1 VTTKKSLVIVESPTK
16 EKTIGKILGKDFVTR
31 SSKGHIRDL
40 PETRLGVDVA
50 NGFADF
56 YLIDRDKLPL
66 RDELQ
71 ELAAASTTVLLA
83 TDPDREGEA
92 IAWHLQQ
99 VIGPDKAAYNRIHFS
114 EITREAIEKGVHEIQ
129 SIDMNLVEAQRTRR
143 IMDRLIGYP
152 LSDLL
157 KNKVGKGV
165 TAGRVQSPTVR
176 MIVDRERE
184 RAAFVPREYW
194 SVDADLKKHVTD
206 RPGTFRAAFVG
217 QIDGTRVEIQDAA
230 AATSLKAQ
238 LETARFQVAR
248 VTTREITRQP
258 APPFITSTLQR
269 EAASKLHFTVG
280 RTMSVAQE
288 LFEGVDV
295 PGEGPVGL
303 ITYMRTD
310 STRLAESAVT
320 EIRQYIRERLG
331 PGQLSPDVRL
341 AQGKVKGAQEGHE
354 AIRPTSIYR
363 EPAAV
368 KPALSPSQFNLYQ
381 LIWNRTVAFQMTASV
396 SEQTTVDIEA
406 TGLPPQTPCLLKA
419 GTSRNRVAGFMSLYT
434 ETEDEETA
442 VPDAPG
448 GAAPALVKG
457 DVLDLVAVIA
467 EQHHTRPPA
476 RFTESMLVKTLEQNG
491 VGRPSTYASIIKG
504 IQKVYVTK
512 VGGSFEPTEAAYVV
526 TDLLCQFFPDEVDIQ
541 FTSRMEAAL
550 DEIAEG
556 TRSRLSVL
564 QDFYPAFKDRLDY
577 AGINMPK
584 TRLPDKVT
592 TEVCP
597 ECTARYGRVRHL
609 VVKKSASGPF
619 LGCPGF
625 KDPEQPCSYTHPY
638 EIRTGVRC
646 PETDCG
652 GEIVERVN
660 QRGTSFWS
668 CSNYPKCKLRL
679 RDKPAPEPCPQCGG
693 LVTLRRNDRA
703 KCTKCGFEETAT
715 PVADDA

>member
-1 VTTKKSLVIVESPTK
+1 
-16 EKTIGKILGKDFVTR
+16 
-31 SSKGHIRDL
+31 
-40 PETRLGVDVA
+40 
-50 NGFADF
+50 
-56 YLIDRDKLPL
+56 
-66 RDELQ
+66 
-71 ELAAASTTVLLA
+71 
-83 TDPDREGEA
+83 
-92 IAWHLQQ
+92 
-99 VIGPDKAAYNRIHFS
+99 
-114 EITREAIEKGVHEIQ
+114 
-129 SIDMNLVEAQRTRR
+129 
-143 IMDRLIGYP
+143 
-152 LSDLL
+152 
-157 KNKVGKGV
+157 
-165 TAGRVQSPTVR
+165 
-176 MIVDRERE
+176 
-184 RAAFVPREYW
+184 
-194 SVDADLKKHVTD
+194 
-206 RPGTFRAAFVG
+206 
-217 QIDGTRVEIQDAA
+217 
-230 AATSLKAQ
+230 
-238 LETARFQVAR
+238 
-248 VTTREITRQP
+248 
-258 APPFITSTLQR
+258 
-269 EAASKLHFTVG
+269 
-280 RTMSVAQE
+280 
-288 LFEGVDV
+288 
-295 PGEGPVGL
+295 
-303 ITYMRTD
+303 
-310 STRLAESAVT
+310 
-320 EIRQYIRERLG
+320 
-331 PGQLSPDVRL
+331 
-341 AQGKVKGAQEGHE
+341 
-354 AIRPTSIYR
+354 
-363 EPAAV
+363 
-368 KPALSPSQFNLYQ
+368 
-381 LIWNRTVAFQMTASV
+381 
-396 SEQTTVDIEA
+396 
-406 TGLPPQTPCLLKA
+406 
-419 GTSRNRVAGFMSLYT
+419 
-434 ETEDEETA
+434 
-442 VPDAPG
+442 
-448 GAAPALVKG
+448 
-457 DVLDLVAVIA
+457 
-467 EQHHTRPPA
+467 
-476 RFTESMLVKTLEQNG
+476 MLVKTLEQNG

-597 ECTARYGRVRHL
+597 ECTARYGRVRHM